1 MPRARS
7 EPTRF
12 MEREIEVEAA
22 EDAPQR
28 PVAFKI
34 GGQRYV
40 VADVLSTWEDEEPGG
55 RTRRQRRHRTF
66 YRLRTEEGHLFDIY
80 FDWAE
85 ARRRHR
91 NRWVLHRR
99 LAEAA
104 EPAPAPAHGEKE
116 PPGEEGGGA

>member
-1 MPRARS
+1 MPGPRS
-7 EPTRF
+7 KSTRF
-12 MEREIEVEAA
+12 MEREIEVEGA
-22 EDAPQR
+22 EDAPRR
-28 PVAFKI
+28 PVAFKV
-34 GGQRYV
+34 GGHRYV
-40 VADVLSTWEDEEPGG
+40 VAAVLSTWEDEEPGG

-91 NRWVLHRR
+91 DRWVLHRR
-99 LAEAA
+99 VAAAA
-104 EPAPAPAHGEKE
+104 EPPPTPAQGEKE

>member
-1 MPRARS
+1 
-7 EPTRF
+7 
-12 MEREIEVEAA
+12 MEREIEVEGA
-22 EDAPQR
+22 EDAPRR
-28 PVAFKI
+28 PVAFKV

-40 VADVLSTWEDEEPGG
+40 VAAVLSTWEDEEPGG

-91 NRWVLHRR
+91 DRWVLHRR
-99 LAEAA
+99 LAAAA
-104 EPAPAPAHGEKE
+104 EPSPMPE
-116 PPGEEGGGA
+116 PEAETPPTEGAGGDA